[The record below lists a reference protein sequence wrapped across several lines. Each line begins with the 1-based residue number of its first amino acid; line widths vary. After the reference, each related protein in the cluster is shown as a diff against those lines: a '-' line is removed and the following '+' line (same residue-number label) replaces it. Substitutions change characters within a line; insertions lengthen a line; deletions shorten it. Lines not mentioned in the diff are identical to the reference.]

1 MICSTKRHKKA
12 GWRFEA
18 GEFDC
23 VLLSP
28 HCGTWSRA
36 NWANGDG
43 PKPCRNRRHPWGI
56 PYARAGAQ
64 RRAASGNE
72 FIHFSIRAIT
82 TARTAKSKGRVVRC
96 ILEHPEDLGRMDRGE
111 PASIWQLPEIRS
123 AFGGLPC
130 VSVAGHQCQF
140 PGVDRKKPTRLY
152 SDILSIGDFGFIGW
166 PRFDS
171 RGYYVGPL
179 PKMCGHKRH
188 KQKTIGRNRK
198 GGFNTSPFAAYP
210 PGMCLFLAL
219 RIFRDFVDRHKSSDG
234 GGEDPARTLRLMAE
248 TAKTRRAS
256 IFGRSSRR
264 TRISPTGRSPK
275 WVSAS
280 TSLDDGNFQEQERMH
295 IHPSDMYQEESQK
308 D

>member
-1 MICSTKRHKKA
+1 MTGDQVDSFLTDAKAAFDRGAWQTDASLHARDKCADPERFKGSMIAVEATEGRRILRMAYLFAGVKRTASVVKLRKLCEKDGYGLQVYEVDVLIGGSEHDLLDKETQESWL
-12 GWRFEA
+12 GRLES

-23 VLLSP
+23 VFLLP
-28 HCGTWSRA
+28 PCGTCSQA

-82 TARTAKSKGRVVRC
+82 TARTAKKKGCVARC

-123 AFGGLPC
+123 ASCGLPC

-166 PRFDS
+166 PKFDS
-171 RGYYVGPL
+171 RGYCLGPL
-179 PKMCGHKRH
+179 PRACGHKRH
-188 KQKTIGRNRK
+188 K
-198 GGFNTSPFAAYP
+198 
-210 PGMCLFLAL
+210 
-219 RIFRDFVDRHKSSDG
+219 
-234 GGEDPARTLRLMAE
+234 
-248 TAKTRRAS
+248 
-256 IFGRSSRR
+256 
-264 TRISPTGRSPK
+264 
-275 WVSAS
+275 
-280 TSLDDGNFQEQERMH
+280 
-295 IHPSDMYQEESQK
+295 
-308 D
+308 